1 MGGGCCEHNVTSLCS
16 RWLQVSDSRVWT
28 WLLVNISH
36 HLLPWSVLLCPGLP
50 TSLLW
55 RQALSMCVQCQQL
68 QSPVRSGQWI
78 LPSQWY
84 QHPLLSRWLPS
95 DYQSRLMLFFLF
107 VRDWYSQLLDVC
119 NAHNR
124 LHLHR
129 FCWSQHLHFV
139 VSASFHLSIIPV
151 IALSSDAVMASFQS
165 REGHF
170 DTEDMIPINILS
182 LFLTVSPS
190 RRMWYFMKLTQMH
203 LLLDPSHLIH
213 YARKM

>member
-1 MGGGCCEHNVTSLCS
+1 M
-16 RWLQVSDSRVWT
+16 
-28 WLLVNISH
+28 
-36 HLLPWSVLLCPGLP
+36 
-50 TSLLW
+50 
-55 RQALSMCVQCQQL
+55 LS
-68 QSPVRSGQWI
+68 
-78 LPSQWY
+78 
-84 QHPLLSRWLPS
+84 
-95 DYQSRLMLFFLF
+95 FLF

-165 REGHF
+165 REEHF

-182 LFLTVSPS
+182 LFLTVSP
-190 RRMWYFMKLTQMH
+190 FT
-203 LLLDPSHLIH
+203 
-213 YARKM
+213 